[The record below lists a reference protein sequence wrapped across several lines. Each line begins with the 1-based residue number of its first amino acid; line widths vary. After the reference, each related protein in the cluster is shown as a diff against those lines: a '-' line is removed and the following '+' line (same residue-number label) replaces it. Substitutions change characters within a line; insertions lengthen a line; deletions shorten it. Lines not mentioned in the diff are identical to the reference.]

1 MYEYWNIHSL
11 ALYSYLF
18 FFFYIS
24 WQDYFKNS
32 TDSTDEWVMKKR
44 YIQTV
49 QFYVVLKKMKLME
62 LTGE

>member
-1 MYEYWNIHSL
+1 MSIGISILWLFIL
-11 ALYSYLF
+11 TCF

>member
-1 MYEYWNIHSL
+1 MSIRISILW
-11 ALYSYLF
+11 LF
-18 FFFYIS
+18 ILLIFFYIS

-32 TDSTDEWVMKKR
+32 TDSTDEQVMKKR